1 MDKLRKCV
9 GKIMY
14 RLLSKS
20 EDAWYAINKVGNWLI
35 TKQSFRIILC
45 GKKHSKILRF
55 YTSFFRIK
63 RFQVTLERLAETYSF
78 QNNVLNFLCP
88 FIQRSNFGFTSA

>member
-1 MDKLRKCV
+1 M

-14 RLLSKS
+14 SWLSNS
-20 EDAWYAINKVGNWLI
+20 EDAWYAITDKDGNWLI

-45 GKKHSKILRF
+45 GKKYNKILRF

-78 QNNVLNFLCP
+78 QNNVLNSLCP
-88 FIQRSNFGFTSA
+88 FIQRSNFFGFE